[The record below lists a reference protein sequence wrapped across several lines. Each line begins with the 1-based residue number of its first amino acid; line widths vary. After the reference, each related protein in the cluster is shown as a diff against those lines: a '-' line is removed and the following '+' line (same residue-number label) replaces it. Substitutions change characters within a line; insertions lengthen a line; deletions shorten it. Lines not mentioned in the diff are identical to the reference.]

1 MKFMR
6 KVFMRQFAA
15 IVLLAVTFASAQ
27 KQDAGSAPVQGEP
40 LRLVQTITLPSTVK
54 GNFDHFGIDLKRN
67 RLFATPE
74 DFKALLV
81 FDLTQGKLV
90 HQIDGILRPHA
101 VLYRGDTDRVYVT
114 DGGDGS
120 VKVYEGENY
129 QLLDRISL
137 LKDADSIGYDVSRK
151 YLYVDN
157 GGGDVHQA
165 YSMLSTIDTNS
176 NKKTADLKIDGDT
189 LEAMALDTYRPR
201 IYVNDKAKNSVV
213 VVDRQKN
220 VIVATWPITLGKNN
234 VTMALDEAR
243 QRLFVGCRDG
253 KMVVLDSN
261 TGKELQALAITPG
274 VDDTI
279 YDAKSK
285 RLYAIGGGSIDVYDQ
300 IGMDKYVS
308 RGSIPTNSKARTGR
322 LVPELNRLFVAAPS
336 DDARSARVEIFE
348 PMNAGSGEARGPEPQ
363 EAVNAP
369 AAEELVLNMLSAHPF
384 LRKMGLHVIPP
395 GQSTMILIANG
406 NATRLGIHTSP
417 GDFAAVKE
425 GKTYGPHIA
434 DGGFYNMKMPM
445 FDAKG
450 NRIGI
455 LVMEI
460 PDTTASSEEDAARR
474 AEAIRKELAD
484 EIPSLESLFQHQ

>member
-1 MKFMR
+1 
-6 KVFMRQFAA
+6 MRQFAA

-27 KQDAGSAPVQGEP
+27 QQHSGPVPLQGEP
-40 LRLVQTITLPSTVK
+40 LRLVQTITLPDTVK
-54 GNFDHFGIDLKRN
+54 GNFDHFGIDLKRK

-74 DFKALLV
+74 DFKAVLA
-81 FDLTQGKLV
+81 FDLTQGKLIR
-90 HQIDGILRPHA
+90 QIDGIARPHA
-101 VLYRGDTDRVYVT
+101 VLYREDTDRLYVT

-120 VKVYEGENY
+120 VKVYDGESY
-129 QLLDRISL
+129 RLLDRIAL
-137 LKDADSIGYDVSRK
+137 LKDADSIGYDISRK

-165 YSMLSTIDTNS
+165 YSILSVVDTNI
-176 NKKTADLKIDGDT
+176 NKKMADLKIDGDT

-213 VVDRQKN
+213 VIDRQKN
-220 VIVATWPITLGKNN
+220 AIVATWPIRLAKNN

-243 QRLFVGCRDG
+243 QRLFVGCREG
-253 KMVVLDSN
+253 KLVVFDTN
-261 TGKELQALAITPG
+261 TGKELQALPITPG

-300 IGMDKYVS
+300 ISMDKYVS
-308 RGSIPTNSKARTGR
+308 RGSIPTNSNARTGR

-336 DDARSARVEIFE
+336 DGARSARVEIFE
-348 PMNAGSGEARGPEPQ
+348 PMNAGLGEARGPEPQ
-363 EAVNAP
+363 EVVNAP
-369 AAEELVLNMLSAHPF
+369 AAEELLLNMLSAHPF

-417 GDFAAVKE
+417 GDFAAVKD
-425 GKTYGPHIA
+425 GKTYGPLIA

-460 PDTTASSEEDAARR
+460 PDTTAFSEEDAARR

-484 EIPSLESLFQHQ
+484 KIPSLESLFQHP

>member
-1 MKFMR
+1 
-6 KVFMRQFAA
+6 MRQFAA
-15 IVLLAVTFASAQ
+15 IVLLAVTSASAQ
-27 KQDAGSAPVQGEP
+27 QQHPGPVPLQGKP
-40 LRLVQTITLPSTVK
+40 LRLVQTITLPDTVK

-74 DFKALLV
+74 DFKAVLV
-81 FDLTQGKLV
+81 FDLAQGKLI
-90 HQIDGILRPHA
+90 HQIDGVARPHA
-101 VLYRGDTDRVYVT
+101 VLYREDTDRLYVT

-120 VKVYEGENY
+120 VKAYDGESY
-129 QLLDRISL
+129 RLLDRIAL
-137 LKDADSIGYDVSRK
+137 LKDADSIGYDISRK
-151 YLYVDN
+151 YLYIDN

-165 YSMLSTIDTNS
+165 YSMLSVVDTNS
-176 NKKTADLKIDGDT
+176 NKKLADLKIDGDT

-213 VVDRQKN
+213 VIDRHKN
-220 VIVATWPITLGKNN
+220 AIVATWPITLAKNN
-234 VTMALDEAR
+234 VTMALDESR

-253 KMVVLDSN
+253 KLVVLDTN

-285 RLYAIGGGSIDVYDQ
+285 RIYAIGGGSVDVYDQ

-308 RGSIPTNSKARTGR
+308 RGSIPTNSNARTGR
-322 LVPELNRLFVAAPS
+322 LVPELNRLFVAAPQ
-336 DDARSARVEIFE
+336 DGTHSARVEVFE
-348 PMNAGSGEARGPEPQ
+348 PMNAGSGETRGPEPQ
-363 EAVNAP
+363 EAVAAP
-369 AAEELVLNMLSAHPF
+369 AAEELVLNMLSAYPF

-417 GDFAAVKE
+417 GDFAAVKN
-425 GKTYGPHIA
+425 GKTDGPHIA
-434 DGGFYNMKMPM
+434 DAGFYNMKMPM

-484 EIPSLESLFQHQ
+484 KIPSLESLFQHQ

>member
-1 MKFMR
+1 
-6 KVFMRQFAA
+6 MRQFAA

-27 KQDAGSAPVQGEP
+27 QQHPGPVPLQGEP
-40 LRLVQTITLPSTVK
+40 LRLIQTITLPATVK

-74 DFKALLV
+74 DFKAVLV
-81 FDLTQGKLV
+81 FDLSQGKLI
-90 HQIDGILRPHA
+90 HQIDGIARPHA
-101 VLYRGDTDRVYVT
+101 VLYREDTDRLYVT

-120 VKVYEGENY
+120 VKVYDGESY
-129 QLLDRISL
+129 RLLDRIAL
-137 LKDADSIGYDVSRK
+137 LKDADSIGYDISRK
-151 YLYVDN
+151 YLYIDN

-165 YSMLSTIDTNS
+165 YSMLSAIDTNS
-176 NKKTADLKIDGDT
+176 NKKMADLKIDGDT
-189 LEAMALDTYRPR
+189 LEAIALDTYRPR
-201 IYVNDKAKNSVV
+201 IYVNDKAKNSVGV
-213 VVDRQKN
+213 IDRQKN
-220 VIVATWPITLGKNN
+220 AIVATWPITLAKNN
-234 VTMALDEAR
+234 VTMALDEPR

-253 KMVVLDSN
+253 KLVVLDTN
-261 TGKELQALAITPG
+261 TGKELQTLAITPG

-285 RLYAIGGGSIDVYDQ
+285 RLYAIGGGSVDVYDQ
-300 IGMDKYVS
+300 ISMDKYVS
-308 RGSIPTNSKARTGR
+308 RGSISTNSNARTGR
-322 LVPELNRLFVAAPS
+322 LVPELNRLFVAAPQ
-336 DDARSARVEIFE
+336 DGTHNARVEIFE
-348 PMNAGSGEARGPEPQ
+348 PMNTGSGETRGPEPQ

-369 AAEELVLNMLSAHPF
+369 AAEELVLNILSAHPY

-406 NATRLGIHTSP
+406 NATRLSIHTSP
-417 GDFAAVKE
+417 GDFAAVKD
-425 GKTYGPHIA
+425 GKTYGPLIA
-434 DGGFYNMKMPM
+434 DGRFYNMKMPM

-484 EIPSLESLFQHQ
+484 KIPSLESLFQHQ